1 MLNFLDVGVCIGVDM
16 RREATCFVL
25 AAPLP
30 SAADVDFFTT
40 TSEFVVDLLLE
51 KNHVLS
57 SELTE
62 NAQDALTTQKTIEA
76 SMGIG
81 IVLCAA
87 EDPFAFGIDF
97 LQPG

>member
-1 MLNFLDVGVCIGVDM
+1 MHWRRYEERSHLLRISCSSAKCSRCRFL
-16 RREATCFVL
+16 
-25 AAPLP
+25 
-30 SAADVDFFTT
+30 TT